1 MLHMFAGFETA
12 KIPDETAKKNPTKRR
27 KKSRSQNVKTEAA
40 KKTGNGDILGNRRQ
54 LLLFRISSD
63 NFA

>member
-27 KKSRSQNVKTEAA
+27 KKSRAQNAETEIA
-40 KKTGNGDILGNRRQ
+40 KKNWKQRKFRQ
-54 LLLFRISSD
+54 AAIIIAASD
-63 NFA
+63 FER